1 MVSNA
6 PTLVAEIDKEM
17 KMNFFERI
25 QKLDRRYIY
34 IVVALAIIIPL
45 MIPYN
50 SDNVTSPPT
59 ENLYQM
65 IDSFAGREDR
75 AILLSFIHDASTMP
89 ELYPMEVA
97 ILRHC
102 FERNIKVFALT
113 WSAPAAPIIDFAIN
127 NVKEEYP
134 DIKSG
139 VDYCNFGYKPQPL
152 AMILGMG
159 DNIATTIS
167 TDAEGRKLESLPIM
181 NGINNY
187 NEMNLVIE
195 FSGSAAGGAW
205 FTYAR
210 PKFGLNVAVGVTAV
224 MAADMYPFLQSGQL
238 IGMLA
243 GLKGAAEYEKMVDV
257 FAAYREPGRDYSI
270 KIDED
275 GNKLLPGRPFGREIL
290 NDESI
295 QKLIKITNQTKA
307 EFTKEEYAAFIAKY
321 PNQAAIF
328 NNLKTEE
335 DNNVIVDVT
344 QITPELRDQLGE
356 IAFADIN
363 RMTRNTIYKFK
374 VARIGMNA
382 QSVAHIMIIVF
393 IILGNIGYFIQKAK
407 AAKN

>member
-1 MVSNA
+1 
-6 PTLVAEIDKEM
+6 
-17 KMNFFERI
+17 MNFFERI

-75 AILLSFIHDASTMP
+75 AILLSVIHDASTMP

-113 WSAPAAPIIDFAIN
+113 WSPTSAPIIDFAIN

-139 VDYCNFGYKPQPL
+139 VDYCNFGYKPQAL

-181 NGINNY
+181 NGITNY

-224 MAADMYPFLQSGQL
+224 MAADEYPYLQSGQL

-257 FAAYREPGRDYSI
+257 FAAYREPGRDYSV
-270 KIDED
+270 KVDAE

-290 NDESI
+290 NDEST
-295 QKLIKITNQTKA
+295 QKLIKITTQTKA
-307 EFTKEEYAAFIAKY
+307 EFSQQEYNSFIAKY
-321 PNQAAIF
+321 PAQAAIF
-328 NNLKTEE
+328 NNLKVQEG
-335 DNNVIVDVT
+335 DKVIVDVT
-344 QITPELRDQLGE
+344 KITPELRDQMGE

-363 RMTRNTIYKFK
+363 RLTRNTIYKFK